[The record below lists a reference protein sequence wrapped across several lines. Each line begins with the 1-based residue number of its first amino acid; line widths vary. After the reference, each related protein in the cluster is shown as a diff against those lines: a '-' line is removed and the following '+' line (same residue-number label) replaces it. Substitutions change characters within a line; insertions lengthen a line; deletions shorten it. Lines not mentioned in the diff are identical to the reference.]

1 MRDAPDIRITEETGY
16 PTQARW
22 PRCPVCCEEC
32 ETLYKDQ
39 YGEVFGC
46 NNCVET
52 VDAWEVL
59 DE

>member
-1 MRDAPDIRITEETGY
+1 MRDAPDIRTTEGY
-16 PTQARW
+16 PTQVRF
-22 PRCPVCCEEC
+22 PRCPVCGDEC

-52 VDAWEVL
+52 VDAWE
-59 DE
+59 DMNE

>member
-1 MRDAPDIRITEETGY
+1 MRDAPDIRRAEETGY
-16 PTQARW
+16 QTQVSF
-22 PRCPVCCEEC
+22 PRCPVCGDEC

-52 VDAWEVL
+52 VDAWEAE

>member
-1 MRDAPDIRITEETGY
+1 MRDAPDIRMAEETGY
-16 PTQARW
+16 PTQSRW
-22 PRCPVCCEEC
+22 PRCPVCGDTC

-46 NNCVET
+46 DQCVET
-52 VDAWEVL
+52 VDAWEAE

>member
-1 MRDAPDIRITEETGY
+1 MRDAPDIRMTEETGY
-16 PTQARW
+16 PTQVRF

-46 NNCVET
+46 NNCIET
-52 VDAWEVL
+52 VDAWEEE

>member
-1 MRDAPDIRITEETGY
+1 MRDAPDIRMTEETGY

-22 PRCPVCCEEC
+22 PRCPVCGEEC

-46 NNCVET
+46 DQCVET
-52 VDAWEVL
+52 VNAWEAE